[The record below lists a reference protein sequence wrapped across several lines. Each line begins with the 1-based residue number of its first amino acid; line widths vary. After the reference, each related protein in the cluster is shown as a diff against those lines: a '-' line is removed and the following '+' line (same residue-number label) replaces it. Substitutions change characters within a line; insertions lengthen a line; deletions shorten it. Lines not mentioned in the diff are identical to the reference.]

1 MILRRIKA
9 GPWVESF
16 MAFVIDGHGASEQ
29 LDRFAWMAVVR
40 TAFAAAAGS
49 ASGLDF
55 SRFPAMTAGGT
66 VRTLRM
72 QADDGGQRSVCPQEG
87 VEQAMKGVPGFDVVG
102 RRGRALM
109 RFRHC
114 LAWADLVRR
123 CDE

>member
-87 VEQAMKGVPGFDVVG
+87 VEQGSSRVRCGGKEGPSSHAVPTLPGLG
-102 RRGRALM
+102 RS
-109 RFRHC
+109 C
-114 LAWADLVRR
+114 QEVR
-123 CDE
+123 